1 MEKERELVLVESG
14 LMFADYWQ
22 GTPGVGLFVYP
33 DANTTVA
40 DLRTMLEAEISNIW
54 DHIIYTFDGDVAD
67 EEEVLSMAVD
77 AALENFF
84 HGADLSRKPFS
95 ANEFPTDEDSEP
107 LPWIVNMEMRDV

>member
-1 MEKERELVLVESG
+1 MERERELVLVESG

-33 DANTTVA
+33 DNTTTVGELKA
-40 DLRTMLEAEISNIW
+40 MLLDEISQIW
-54 DHIIYTFDGDVAD
+54 EHIVYTFLDDFP

-77 AALENFF
+77 AAMENFF
-84 HGADLSRKPFS
+84 HGADMSRIPFS

-107 LPWIVNMEMRDV
+107 LPWIVNLEMRNV